1 MIDFYKNASGW
12 ATFSYTHH
20 WIAKGQDH
28 IEDFKTQ
35 GGGNMTSRRF
45 QKMSNQGN
53 QVIYQAR

>member
-35 GGGNMTSRRF
+35 GG
-45 QKMSNQGN
+45 Q
-53 QVIYQAR
+53 YD